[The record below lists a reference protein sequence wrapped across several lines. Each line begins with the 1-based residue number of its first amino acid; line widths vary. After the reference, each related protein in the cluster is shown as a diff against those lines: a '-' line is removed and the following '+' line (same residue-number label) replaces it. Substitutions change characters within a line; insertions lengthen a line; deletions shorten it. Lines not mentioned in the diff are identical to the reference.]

1 MTKIK
6 TTKEPSVNEM
16 TEQLNKVTA
25 QYEESVKQANY
36 YSEIAKRCLGAIEVL
51 QNLLGVEE
59 EKVEE
64 AKETKEEESD
74 A

>member
-1 MTKIK
+1 MSNIK
-6 TTKEPSVNEM
+6 TTKEPSIDEM
-16 TEQLNKVTA
+16 KEKLTKVTA

-64 AKETKEEESD
+64 VKETKEEESD

>member
-1 MTKIK
+1 MSNMK
-6 TTKEPSVNEM
+6 TTKEPSIDEM
-16 TEQLNKVTA
+16 KEKLTKVTT

-36 YSEIAKRCLGAIEVL
+36 HSEIAKRCLGAIEVL

-64 AKETKEEESD
+64 KEEE
-74 A
+74 AAEE

>member
-1 MTKIK
+1 MSNIK

-16 TEQLNKVTA
+16 KEKLTTVTT

-36 YSEIAKRCLGAIEVL
+36 HSEIAKRCLGAIEVL

-64 AKETKEEESD
+64 KEEE
-74 A
+74 AVEE